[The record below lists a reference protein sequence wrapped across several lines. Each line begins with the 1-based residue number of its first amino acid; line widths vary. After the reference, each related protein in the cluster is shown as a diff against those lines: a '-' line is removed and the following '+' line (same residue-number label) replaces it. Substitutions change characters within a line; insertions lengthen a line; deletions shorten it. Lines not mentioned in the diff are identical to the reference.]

1 MTSYSL
7 GGHEDAIEAEE
18 SALEADSGL
27 AIVYRRLSTQ
37 TTPGGEGKLTRRFL
51 WEP

>member
-37 TTPGGEGKLTRRFL
+37 TTPGGERSSLA
-51 WEP
+51 